1 MSSKNDKS
9 ATLIVTFATIFIMF
23 VFFKQF
29 EDKSTYMIVEIKY
42 ISKVDNNYIYIL
54 EAKRD
59 NIWYTLEV
67 DKVSYNNLKIGT
79 PYNAKWKPK

>member
-23 VFFKQF
+23 VFFKQC
-29 EDKSTYMIVEIKY
+29 EDKPTYMIVEIKY
-42 ISKVDNNYIYIL
+42 VSKVDNNYIYIL

-67 DKVSYNNLKIGT
+67 DKVSYNNVKIGT
-79 PYNAKWKPK
+79 PYNAKWKPE